1 MSYAWLYIISIRALH
16 AFLALNVSRVY
27 FSLRRLIK
35 RILLGYLDAQMLIFL
50 SYNQGIYLDEYMQV
64 TKLFHDAGPCRIEII
79 QINGIVSV

>member
-64 TKLFHDAGPCRIEII
+64 TKH
-79 QINGIVSV
+79 